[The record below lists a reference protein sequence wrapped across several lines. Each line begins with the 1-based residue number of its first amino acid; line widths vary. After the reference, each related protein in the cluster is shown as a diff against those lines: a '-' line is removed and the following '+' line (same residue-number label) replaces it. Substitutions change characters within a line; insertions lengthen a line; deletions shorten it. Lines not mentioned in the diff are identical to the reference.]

1 MVKSGIDQ
9 DAIIE
14 MFEQA
19 SAQQGE
25 KIRQAV
31 ADATLKALQG
41 RELTIDNMRKV
52 VKAMTQAVSA
62 GAEKSPAGAGDVEAM
77 LRQAVDGMDSAM
89 LQAVQAHRT
98 ALQQLLDQG
107 AGLRD
112 SQLKPMVDGLEK
124 MEDMFFSTIGKAV
137 KGVDAPLKGPWEQ
150 VLQALK
156 VEGSAT
162 GAGAAQTVEQLM
174 NQAQQALREG
184 RARSLRASQALID
197 GYAAMVSGVLI
208 GMSEGLNAARS
219 AAKPAPKAAEPAA
232 KAAPA
237 KKAAKGG

>member
-1 MVKSGIDQ
+1 MKAGIDQ

-19 SAQQGE
+19 TAQQGE

-41 RELTIDNMRKV
+41 RELSIENMRKV
-52 VKAMTQAVSA
+52 IKSMTEAVSA
-62 GAEKSPAGAGDVEAM
+62 GAEKSPAGAVDAEAL
-77 LRQAVDGMDSAM
+77 LRQAVDGMDAAM

-98 ALQQLLDQG
+98 ALQQLVDQG
-107 AGLRD
+107 AGLRE

-124 MEDMFFSTIGKAV
+124 MEDLFFTTIGKAV
-137 KGVDAPLKGPWEQ
+137 KGVDSPLKGPWEQ
-150 VLQALK
+150 VLKTLK
-156 VEGSAT
+156 VEGTAT

-197 GYAAMVSGVLI
+197 GYAALVSGVLI
-208 GMSEGLNAARS
+208 GMSEGMNAAKS
-219 AAKPAPKAAEPAA
+219 GGKSEA

-237 KKAAKGG
+237 AKTAAAKKSARGAG

>member
-1 MVKSGIDQ
+1 MKAGIDQ

-41 RELTIDNMRKV
+41 RELTIENMRKV
-52 VKAMTQAVSA
+52 IKSMTEAISA
-62 GAEKSPAGAGDVEAM
+62 GAEKSPAGAGDAEAM
-77 LRQAVDGMDSAM
+77 LRQAVDGMDAAM

-107 AGLRD
+107 AGLRE

-124 MEDMFFSTIGKAV
+124 MEDLFFSTIGKAV
-137 KGVDAPLKGPWEQ
+137 KGVDSPLKGPWEQ
-150 VLQALK
+150 VLKTLK
-156 VEGSAT
+156 VEGTAT

-197 GYAAMVSGVLI
+197 GYAALVSGVLI
-208 GMSEGLNAARS
+208 GMSEGMH
-219 AAKPAPKAAEPAA
+219 AAKSGGRSEA

-237 KKAAKGG
+237 AKTAAAKKSARGAG